1 MVILRSSEMS
11 VMVKRILFLAV
22 TMGTIFFLV
31 PKDVLPLIG
40 NFAIGWAL
48 ADISIMLFNKD

>member
-1 MVILRSSEMS
+1 MS
-11 VMVKRILFLAV
+11 VMVKRILFLVV